1 VVATLNPVELEG
13 TFPLPEAQL
22 DRFMLRISLGY
33 PSLEEEADIIERFT
47 AGGRAPE
54 TPAVVTREEL
64 LAAQNLISNV
74 IVEPSL
80 RDYLLSLVAATRE
93 HDALHLGASPRAAI
107 ALYNAA
113 QAWAA
118 IQGRG
123 YVLPDDIK
131 RVAVPVLAH
140 RVMVSPQ
147 AGLRGRAGDNV
158 IHELL
163 ETTEVPIER

>member
-1 VVATLNPVELEG
+1 
-13 TFPLPEAQL
+13 
-22 DRFMLRISLGY
+22 
-33 PSLEEEADIIERFT
+33 
-47 AGGRAPE
+47 
-54 TPAVVTREEL
+54 
-64 LAAQNLISNV
+64 
-74 IVEPSL
+74 
-80 RDYLLSLVAATRE
+80 
-93 HDALHLGASPRAAI
+93 
-107 ALYNAA
+107 YNAA

-118 IQGRG
+118 IQGRR

-131 RVAVPVLAH
+131 HVAVPVLAH